1 MALLNTNDRDDDMD
15 ILLAKYIA
23 GQAGAD
29 ESSEAERWIAAGEAN
44 KKYAEHLRLIWEESS
59 NLSFTGSIDTR
70 RAWQGFRHR
79 ISERPDAVA
88 QSGSRRRRVG
98 WMQAAAILVAAIG
111 VGAGIYT
118 WLGTRNNAPVILH
131 PFSGSQTR
139 TCTLPDGSVVQLDP
153 NSNLSYP
160 SQFPSNQ
167 RNIRLEGGAFFTVAP
182 DPHKPF
188 RVLVN
193 GITVTV
199 LGTSFRITSASGRT
213 EIVVKSGSIE
223 VARKQRRLRLYAKE
237 KLIAPDADSGW
248 TKESDTSRSQVH
260 PENSQV
266 HPETGR
272 NPSHGSLT
280 IQKPD
285 TPSGPPAA
293 PLPLVTTAASRQPV
307 SAAASDPLPFHN
319 RPRPRIDAV
328 EMKIREENMKGI
340 VSDLLSENLIKND
353 TSLIWFSL
361 TDTALYINGI
371 REPDNIQER
380 FKAKYNVTPDRG
392 FFFGPF
398 VVPKI
403 ARGMHVDRH
412 WLLQQ
417 PEFQQ

>member
-1 MALLNTNDRDDDMD
+1 MALLNKNDTDDDMD

-29 ESSEAERWIAAGEAN
+29 ESSEAERWIAADEAN
-44 KKYAEHLRLIWEESS
+44 KKYAAHLRLIWEESS

-70 RAWQGFRHR
+70 RAWQSFRHR

-88 QSGSRRRRVG
+88 QSGPRRRRVG
-98 WMQAAAILVAAIG
+98 WMQAAAILVTAIG
-111 VGAGIYT
+111 VGAGIYSR
-118 WLGTRNNAPVILH
+118 LGTRNNAPVILH
-131 PFSGSQTR
+131 PFSGSQVR
-139 TCTLPDGSVVQLDP
+139 TYTLPDGSVVQLDP
-153 NSNLSYP
+153 NSSLSYP
-160 SQFPSNQ
+160 SQFISNQ

-188 RVLVN
+188 QVLIN
-193 GITVTV
+193 GLTVTV
-199 LGTSFRITSASGRT
+199 LGTSFRITSTSGRT
-213 EIVVKSGSIE
+213 EIIVKTGSIE
-223 VARKQRRLRLYAKE
+223 VAGKQRSLKLYANE

-248 TKESDTSRSQVH
+248 TKQSDTSRSSQAH
-260 PENSQV
+260 PD
-266 HPETGR
+266 TGR
-272 NPSHGSLT
+272 NPSHSSLT

-293 PLPLVTTAASRQPV
+293 PLPLVTT
-307 SAAASDPLPFHN
+307 AASDPLPFHN